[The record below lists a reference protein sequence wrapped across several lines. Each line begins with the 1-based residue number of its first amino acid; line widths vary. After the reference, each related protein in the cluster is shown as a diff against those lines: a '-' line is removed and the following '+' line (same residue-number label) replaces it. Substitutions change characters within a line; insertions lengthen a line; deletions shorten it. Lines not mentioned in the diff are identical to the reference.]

1 MTVDVI
7 KWSNTDE
14 KRKQE
19 LLARTEL
26 DITGYT
32 NSVAPILDEIKQE
45 GDRAVI
51 KYIEKFNAVLFKPDQ
66 IRVSEREFEEADRS
80 LSDELKTALRENI
93 KNVETFH
100 RHQIPGPA
108 SFSEIAP
115 GIFAGE
121 KAEPIPSVGIYVP
134 RGKGSFPSMLYM
146 QAVPAKVA
154 GVPQIIIATPPDER
168 GKADDATLFV
178 ARECGVREVYKIS
191 GVQAIGALAYGTEHI
206 PKVKKI
212 IGPGS
217 GYVTAAK
224 RLLYGVVDVGLPA
237 GPSEAIIL
245 ADETA
250 DPEKAAYDLLIEA
263 EHGPDSAAILAT
275 DSPELAKETA
285 GIVQNRIPQVPEPR
299 QSYLKDTF
307 QTYSGIILFDSF
319 GEAVD
324 FTNEYAPEHLQILSR
339 DPFEIMPRIKNAGEI
354 LLGDYLPSSLANF
367 SVGINAVLPTG
378 GFAATFSAVSVR
390 DFIKHISIAYATK
403 SGYNTIARS
412 AITVAEYEG
421 FPSHAAALKLRFKK
435 EN

>member
-1 MTVDVI
+1 MTVDI
-7 KWSNTDE
+7 ITWSTIDE
-14 KRKQE
+14 KRKRE
-19 LLARTEL
+19 LLARTEI

-32 NSVAPILDEIKQE
+32 NSVAPILDDIKRD
-45 GDRAVI
+45 GDSAVI
-51 KYIEKFNAVLFKPDQ
+51 TYIEKFNKVRFEPDQ
-66 IRVSEREFEEADRS
+66 LKVQEREFEEAEKS
-80 LSDELKTALRENI
+80 LSDGLKRALRENI
-93 KNVETFH
+93 QNVKKFH
-100 RHQIPGPA
+100 SQQIPGPA

-121 KAEPIPSVGIYVP
+121 RAEPIPSVGIYVP

-154 GVPQIIIATPPDER
+154 GVPHIVIATPPDEQ
-168 GKADDATLFV
+168 GKADPATLFV
-178 ARECGVREVYKIS
+178 AQECGTGEVYKIS

-212 IGPGS
+212 LGPGS

-245 ADETA
+245 ADGTA

-263 EHGPDSAAILAT
+263 EHGADSAAILAT
-275 DSPELAKETA
+275 DSETVA
-285 GIVQNRIPQVPEPR
+285 RKTAQIVQERIPQVPEPR
-299 QSYLKDTF
+299 QRYLKDTF

-319 GEAVD
+319 EEAID
-324 FTNEYAPEHLQILSR
+324 FTNDYAPEHLQILTR

-403 SGYNTIARS
+403 SGYKSIAPS

-421 FPSHAAALKLRFKK
+421 FPSHAAALKLRYDT
-435 EN
+435 ES